1 MVNLELVLAALVAVL
16 LVVAAIVDGRHR
28 IIPNR
33 LNLAIALLAIPYW
46 WATSL
51 ALWPDVA
58 IQFGIAAIAFAILLG
73 VFWLGQMGGGDVKL
87 IVALALFLAPLDF
100 LRMIFIMAIAGGILT
115 LVMVVRYRMKGSEG
129 PFENP
134 YGIAIAI
141 GGLVALSERYLNHL
155 P

>member
-1 MVNLELVLAALVAVL
+1 MVNLQFALAATVVVL
-16 LVVAAIVDGRHR
+16 LVIAAVIDGRTR

-46 WATSL
+46 YACGLS
-51 ALWPDVA
+51 LWPDVA
-58 IQFGIAAIAFAILLG
+58 LQFGIATLAFAILLG

-100 LRMIFIMAIAGGILT
+100 ARMIFVMAISGGVLT
-115 LVMVVRYRMKGSEG
+115 LVMVIRHKMTRPDG

-141 GGLVALSERYLNHL
+141 GGIVALSERYLNHL

>member
-1 MVNLELVLAALVAVL
+1 MVNAQLILAAIVAAL

-28 IIPNR
+28 IIPDWVNI
-33 LNLAIALLAIPYW
+33 AIALLAVPYW
-46 WATSL
+46 WATQLSP
-51 ALWPDVA
+51 WPDIA
-58 IQFGIAAIAFAILLG
+58 LQFGIAAVAFAVLLA
-73 VFWLGQMGGGDVKL
+73 VFAAGQMGGGDVKL

-100 LRMIFIMAIAGGILT
+100 MRMLFVMAIAGGILT
-115 LVMVVRYRMKGSEG
+115 VAMVVRYRLKGSQG
-129 PFENP
+129 DFENP